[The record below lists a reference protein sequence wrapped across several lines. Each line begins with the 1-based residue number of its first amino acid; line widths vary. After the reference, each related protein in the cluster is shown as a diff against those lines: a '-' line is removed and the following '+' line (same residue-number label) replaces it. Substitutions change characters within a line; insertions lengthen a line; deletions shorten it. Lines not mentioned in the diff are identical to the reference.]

1 MLCCLCHNAKARERG
16 REIEG
21 APKVRLCVRDRLVM
35 QRSLQYNADARWAR
49 GVVLLVIFYYR
60 CAGLKHATMGAQKG
74 YKRLFAWLASSMQR
88 LARENEEAKEE
99 QLYLGEDN
107 FEEIAACLN
116 HDIIKNRL
124 GRYFKDS
131 PMEKED
137 EDGRK
142 PEEGMA
148 DEGKGAAGGRTSLAQ
163 AMKKLRKAWGD
174 VILQPDEA
182 LSRSVSLM
190 TKIKIDKDAVKARSS
205 GGAGGASLEPASNSS
220 TTKLMA
226 IDTTHT
232 DKTEYAAFVRETKSG
247 NVVLTLLKC
256 EHRTDDKG
264 SSVSIAALEYEQRK
278 EEDGEEEEEEGKADA
293 RANVAKAEIISVA
306 FYDGTYVGLLLRTAK
321 NESRLW
327 LVDYKDLEY
336 KDVSERK
343 NTRKRSDKAEVG
355 ASYVIPFMRG
365 VRSIPGE
372 VSREGLFKCAATGF
386 TLCAGRQSAAIMDAK
401 RKIIALDVS
410 ERDDED
416 GDEDEDEDENEG
428 EEGEDIPAEEEAEA
442 PASDDEENNDN
453 GGQN

>member
-1 MLCCLCHNAKARERG
+1 MAVVG
-16 REIEG
+16 
-21 APKVRLCVRDRLVM
+21 VM
-35 QRSLQYNADARWAR
+35 
-49 GVVLLVIFYYR
+49 
-60 CAGLKHATMGAQKG
+60 M
-74 YKRLFAWLASSMQR
+74 
-88 LARENEEAKEE
+88 
-99 QLYLGEDN
+99 
-107 FEEIAACLN
+107 
-116 HDIIKNRL
+116 
-124 GRYFKDS
+124 
-131 PMEKED
+131 
-137 EDGRK
+137 
-142 PEEGMA
+142 
-148 DEGKGAAGGRTSLAQ
+148 
-163 AMKKLRKAWGD
+163 
-174 VILQPDEA
+174 
-182 LSRSVSLM
+182 
-190 TKIKIDKDAVKARSS
+190 ARSS

-278 EEDGEEEEEEGKADA
+278 EEDGEEEEEGKADA

-343 NTRKRSDKAEVG
+343 NTRKRSDKAAYELVWSHLMPLAVALALLGSNLRQLLEKQFRVVLKAFVIGALHITLVG
-355 ASYVIPFMRG
+355 GLLG
-365 VRSIPGE
+365 V
-372 VSREGLFKCAATGF
+372 EGWRIAAW
-386 TLCAGRQSAAIMDAK
+386 LGRQSAAIMDAK